1 MNSSSSLSL
10 IKTFFYILLLVI
22 NYWIYS
28 IVLKLQEQKDC
39 LCNDG
44 WRIENIK
51 MVSILTMFVALINIF
66 IPLNRILYKI
76 PIVSTIL
83 TFSVVIVIFVQLF
96 LLVRLSRQL
105 NTAECKNTCDINPLF
120 KKIHNLSIGTIFII
134 SLIISTGILYL

>member
-66 IPLNRILYKI
+66 IP
-76 PIVSTIL
+76 
-83 TFSVVIVIFVQLF
+83 
-96 LLVRLSRQL
+96 
-105 NTAECKNTCDINPLF
+105 
-120 KKIHNLSIGTIFII
+120 FI
-134 SLIISTGILYL
+134 SFP